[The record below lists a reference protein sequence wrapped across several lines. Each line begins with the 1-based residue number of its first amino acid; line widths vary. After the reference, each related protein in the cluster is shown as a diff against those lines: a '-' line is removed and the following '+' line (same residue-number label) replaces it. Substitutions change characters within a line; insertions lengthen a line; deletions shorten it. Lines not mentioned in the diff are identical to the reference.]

1 VEAQPRHRG
10 LVRSGG
16 AEGLGRA
23 DRSAEHDRRADAVPD
38 GDHPGGSFVP
48 RIGGCDLQEV
58 LDVDREVVGHRES
71 ARPLVAAPVVADD
84 AQVCEPS
91 CDTPE
96 APGAVE
102 RPVHEDDD
110 GTARARTP
118 GRWLLCDEQTVGK
131 PPHLGAATHWPRVRF
146 AGWRRAHCAS
156 DPNGAV
162 ARPQSR
168 NSSKPSGD
176 RHPGRVWAVTTPGP
190 QDRRRSAQAPAR
202 RPEDG
207 AFGPNAWL
215 VDDMYDRYLADPSS
229 VGESWRDFFADY
241 RPAPLPA
248 PMDAL
253 AREVA
258 EREGRDGGREDGDES
273 GQGESGRP
281 PGVADGHGAQGVE
294 AVRAPEPW
302 GATATAD
309 ATVAGAPAGP
319 TAVPATPVP
328 AATAAAEASLAGGRR
343 EDEEA
348 DKAEPLRGAASR
360 IAANMTASL
369 AVPTATSVRTVPA
382 RLLEVNRQILNNQ
395 LARTT
400 GAKVSFTHLIGYAVV
415 RALGAVPALNASY
428 VEERG
433 GDGRVAPGVV
443 RHAHVGLGLAVDV
456 ERRDGTRTLMVPCV
470 KQADSLDFRAF
481 VLAYE
486 ELVRKVHS
494 GRAAPDDFA
503 GVTVSLTN
511 PGTLGTVQSVPRL
524 MPGQGAIVGVGAI
537 SNPSGFE
544 ATDPQVLAE
553 LGVGRV
559 VTLTSTYDHRIIQGA
574 ESGLFLAYVAEC
586 LMGGHGFYDDVFSA
600 MGVPYKAVRW
610 HTDRSPSG
618 DQETGRLLKQ
628 VHVQTLINMYRVR
641 GHLIAH
647 LDPLD
652 AEPPGIHPELDPLT
666 YGLTIWDLS
675 RRFVADGL
683 AGHDWATLEEILHTL
698 RDAYCRTLGI
708 EYMHIQDP
716 AQKRWI
722 QEHVEGVDRSV
733 TAGEQRHI
741 LSRLNAAEVFER
753 FLHTRY
759 VGQKRFG
766 LEGAESLIVVLDA
779 LLDDAARAGV
789 LEAVMGMAHRGR
801 LNVLANIVGK
811 SYRDIFEEFEG
822 NLDPDSVQGSG
833 DVKYHKGA
841 TGKFTGPSGLELA
854 VTMASN
860 PSHLEAVDPVVE
872 GMARA
877 KQDRFLPPTDGT
889 PSGLVAQG
897 TIQFPILPVLVHGDA
912 AFAGQGVVA
921 ETLNLSALSGYRVG
935 GTVHVVVNNQLG
947 FTTAPGAARSSVY
960 PTDVAKMVQAPI
972 FHVNGDD
979 PEACL
984 RAARLA
990 FAFRQEFHKDV
1001 VIDLVTYRR
1010 HGHNEGDDPSY
1021 TQPLMYQRID
1031 AKRSVRKL
1039 YTETL
1044 VRRGDITIEEAEKA
1058 LDAFNEQLQAVL
1070 DEVRA
1075 APPVAR
1081 KQVLGPEGP
1090 GDEGAPDVPAVET
1103 GVPEELLVGLA
1114 HRTTTVPDGFTLHP
1128 KLARQFA
1135 QRTELVGSGLVDWA
1149 LAEQLAIGSLLAE
1162 GVDVR
1167 LTGQDTRRGT
1177 FSQRHSV
1184 LVDYRNGHEFVP
1196 LAHLGE
1202 LADAEPG
1209 PPGRFTVRDSL
1220 LSEYA
1225 AVGFEYGYSV
1235 EAPDALVAWEAQ
1247 FGDFVNGASIIIDN
1261 FLVAAEDKW
1270 GQHAGLVLLL
1280 PHGYEGQGPE
1290 HSSARLE
1297 RFLTLSARGNLRI
1310 AVPSTAAQYFH
1321 LLRAQ
1326 PMRMPATP
1334 LVVITPKSM
1343 LRAAA
1348 SRSPLGQLASGSF
1361 AEVLDDPSVTDPSQV
1376 TRIVLGSGKIAHEA
1390 MQRRDE
1396 RLQGGGAPLV
1406 VAAGEASPHA
1416 AAATAVVRVE
1426 QLYPWPERSIEAV
1439 LVRYPAA
1446 TEVVWLQ
1453 EEPENMG
1460 AWSFVH
1466 ARLHRILRDRYSLLH
1481 VSRPESASPA
1491 TGSGVLHQLE
1501 QSSLLDRAIG

>member
-1 VEAQPRHRG
+1 M
-10 LVRSGG
+10 
-16 AEGLGRA
+16 
-23 DRSAEHDRRADAVPD
+23 
-38 GDHPGGSFVP
+38 
-48 RIGGCDLQEV
+48 
-58 LDVDREVVGHRES
+58 
-71 ARPLVAAPVVADD
+71 
-84 AQVCEPS
+84 
-91 CDTPE
+91 
-96 APGAVE
+96 
-102 RPVHEDDD
+102 
-110 GTARARTP
+110 
-118 GRWLLCDEQTVGK
+118 
-131 PPHLGAATHWPRVRF
+131 
-146 AGWRRAHCAS
+146 
-156 DPNGAV
+156 
-162 ARPQSR
+162 
-168 NSSKPSGD
+168 NSS
-176 RHPGRVWAVTTPGP
+176 GP
-190 QDRRRSAQAPAR
+190 QDRRRAAAAPAR
-202 RPEDG
+202 RPSDG

-215 VDDMYDRYLADPSS
+215 VDDMYERYLADPGS
-229 VGESWRDFFADY
+229 VAESWQDFFADY

-258 EREGRDGGREDGDES
+258 QKELSSEVATEPEGVAASPGGVRQENGHVAVPAEWATAPPVVN
-273 GQGESGRP
+273 EPP
-281 PGVADGHGAQGVE
+281 PGAPAAPAGVGAP
-294 AVRAPEPW
+294 A
-302 GATATAD
+302 
-309 ATVAGAPAGP
+309 AGAPVTPSPASAAGSGTQVREGTGKAGASTTGP
-319 TAVPATPVP
+319 ER
-328 AATAAAEASLAGGRR
+328 AEASGDQLV
-343 EDEEA
+343 
-348 DKAEPLRGAASR
+348 PLRGAASR
-360 IAANMTASL
+360 IAVNMTASL

-382 RLLEVNRQILNNQ
+382 TLLEVNRRILNDQ

-415 RALGAVPALNASY
+415 RGLGAVPVLNSSY
-428 VEERG
+428 VEEQG
-433 GDGRVAPGVV
+433 ADGRVMPGVV
-443 RHAHVGLGLAVDV
+443 HHAHLGLGLAVDV
-456 ERRDGTRTLMVPCV
+456 ERPGGSRTLMVPCV
-470 KQADSLDFRAF
+470 KNADTLDFREF

-494 GRAAPDDFA
+494 GNVSPDDFA

-511 PGTLGTVQSVPRL
+511 PGTLGTAQSVPRL
-524 MPGQGAIVGVGAI
+524 MPGQGVIVGVGAI
-537 SNPSGFE
+537 SSPAGFE
-544 ATDPQVLAE
+544 AADPRLLAE

-574 ESGLFLAYVAEC
+574 ESGLFLAHVAEC
-586 LMGGHGFYDDVFSA
+586 LTGGHDFYDEVFES
-600 MGVPYKAVRW
+600 MGVPYKAERW
-610 HTDRSPSG
+610 HADRSTTE
-618 DQETGRLLKQ
+618 DREQDRLVKQ

-652 AEPPGIHPELDPLT
+652 AEPPRIHPELDPLT
-666 YGLTIWDLS
+666 YGLSIWDLP
-675 RRFVADGL
+675 RRFVTDGL
-683 AGHDWATLEEILHTL
+683 AGRDWATLDEILHIL

-722 QEHVEGVDRSV
+722 QEHVEGVDQ
-733 TAGEQRHI
+733 TITPEEQRHI
-741 LSRLNAAEVFER
+741 LDRLNAAEVFER
-753 FLHTRY
+753 FLHSRY

-766 LEGAESLIVVLDA
+766 LEGAESLIVVLDT
-779 LLDDAARAGV
+779 LLDDAARGGAV
-789 LEAVMGMAHRGR
+789 EAVLGMAHRGR

-811 SYRDIFEEFEG
+811 SYREIFEEFEG
-822 NLDPDSVQGSG
+822 ILDPESVQGSG

-841 TGKFTGPSGLELA
+841 SGKFTGPSGLELA

-877 KQDRFLPPTDGT
+877 KQDHFLPPSDGT
-889 PSGLVAQG
+889 PAGIAAQG
-897 TIQFPILPVLVHGDA
+897 AITFPVLPVLVHGDA

-921 ETLNLSALSGYRVG
+921 ETLNLSALSGYHVG

-979 PEACL
+979 PEACM

-990 FAFRQEFHKDV
+990 FRFRQEFHKDV

-1044 VRRGDITIEEAEKA
+1044 VRRGDLTLEQAEKA
-1058 LDAFNEQLQAVL
+1058 LDAFNAQLQAVL

-1075 APPVAR
+1075 APPPPPASIGMVDEDADD
-1081 KQVLGPEGP
+1081 KAGPE
-1090 GDEGAPDVPAVET
+1090 VPSVET
-1103 GVPEELLVGLA
+1103 GVGRPLLVELSR
-1114 HRTTTVPDGFTLHP
+1114 RTTAVPEGFTLHP
-1128 KLARQFA
+1128 KLVRQFA
-1135 QRTELVGSGLVDWA
+1135 SREALVSSGQVDWP
-1149 LAEQLAIGSLLAE
+1149 LAEHLAIGSLLVD

-1184 LVDYRNGHEFVP
+1184 LVDYRNGHEYVP
-1196 LAHLGE
+1196 LAHLGD
-1202 LADAEPG
+1202 LADPERG
-1209 PPGRFTVRDSL
+1209 RPGRFTVRDSL

-1290 HSSARLE
+1290 HSSARIE
-1297 RFLTLSARGNLRI
+1297 RFLTLSARGNLRVV
-1310 AVPSTAAQYFH
+1310 VPSTAAQYFH
-1321 LLRAQ
+1321 LLRSQ
-1326 PMRMPATP
+1326 PRRTPATP
-1334 LVVITPKSM
+1334 LVVFTPKSM
-1343 LRAAA
+1343 LRATR
-1348 SRSPLGQLASGSF
+1348 SRSPIDELVSGSF
-1361 AEVLDDPSVTDPSQV
+1361 AEVLDDASVSDASRV
-1376 TRIVLGSGKIAHEA
+1376 RRVVLASGKIAHEA

-1396 RLQGGGAPLV
+1396 RVSGGGPAPA
-1406 VAAGEASPHA
+1406 VAASRVSPHPA
-1416 AAATAVVRVE
+1416 SEVAVVRVE
-1426 QLYPWPERSIEAV
+1426 QLYPWPERRIGDV
-1439 LVRYPAA
+1439 LARYPAA

-1466 ARLHRILRDRYSLLH
+1466 ARLHRILRDRYTLLH
-1481 VSRPESASPA
+1481 VSRRESASPA
-1491 TGSGVLHQLE
+1491 TGSGTLHQLE
-1501 QSSLLDRAIG
+1501 QAVLLDRAIG